1 MPRSSEYDEFG
12 LFRENAAEA
21 GLDWKGMP
29 EVRRESLEV
38 RSGLRLSA
46 LAWGRDPAELVLLHG
61 GAQNAHTWDTVALAL
76 GRPLV
81 AVDLPG
87 HGRSGWRD
95 DSVYTPSTMWQDVAD
110 AVDSLAAD
118 ARLVVGMSLGG
129 LTSLALVRERPDIA
143 DRLLLV
149 DVTPGVDRAKT
160 AQVAAFIRGPEFFDS
175 FDAILERTMQFN
187 PTRSESSLRRGILH
201 NAEELPD
208 GRWTWRYDRRV
219 LGRDEQPGV
228 EATDSGEI
236 SDVMDLDALWA
247 SIADFDGE
255 LVLAKGELSPVVG
268 EDDLAELERRRPGT
282 RVERFPE
289 AGHSIQG
296 DCPVELAGLIES
308 LLA

>member
-1 MPRSSEYDEFG
+1 M
-12 LFRENAAEA
+12 
-21 GLDWKGMP
+21 
-29 EVRRESLEV
+29 
-38 RSGLRLSA
+38 
-46 LAWGRDPAELVLLHG
+46 
-61 GAQNAHTWDTVALAL
+61 
-76 GRPLV
+76 
-81 AVDLPG
+81 
-87 HGRSGWRD
+87 
-95 DSVYTPSTMWQDVAD
+95 
-110 AVDSLAAD
+110 
-118 ARLVVGMSLGG
+118 
-129 LTSLALVRERPDIA
+129 
-143 DRLLLV
+143 
-149 DVTPGVDRAKT
+149 TPGVDRAKT

-219 LGRDEQPGV
+219 LGRHEEPGI
-228 EATDSGEI
+228 ETPDSGEI

-296 DCPVELAGLIES
+296 DRPVELADLIES